1 MAAESPDAGEDAL
14 LEWIEAAQP
23 VSSLCEI
30 SLAAQRGDESSPPAS
45 GGAAE
50 PHAATGKALQAQVS
64 RPSQLT
70 YGELPLR
77 QLKVALAKVREHG
90 GLRGGN
96 QQQQRGGSAS
106 GGGGGSAQFYDLG
119 CGGGKLVLAAAA
131 LLQPTVAVA
140 EAVGIE
146 LVGSL
151 VAEAAALREEL
162 VAKLSSA
169 QPAVG
174 AGGADDQV
182 TYTAADSESGV
193 GVSTNGLA
201 AAVAATRFVCGDVL
215 DDAGNA
221 AAGADWAAACIGDDT
236 TSSLSCTTIV
246 LVNGLCFPAKIKA
259 AICERLRRRRAV
271 ALEGKEPRQ
280 PGRVF
285 VLSTTPLPW
294 LSDPPGGGGPPA
306 AGDGTAAAG
315 HAGGLSSDD
324 LRGADYELV
333 YTNEDDDDMD
343 FIGMTLGDIDLSDK
357 DELQG
362 KQKEEDPAAAAAED
376 EEAGGADTGKGG
388 GADGTMPPQS
398 GGGGGA
404 GGSGEDT
411 GTGEIGSKFWDDF
424 FLYLYR
430 S

>member
-96 QQQQRGGSAS
+96 QQQQQRGGSAS
-106 GGGGGSAQFYDLG
+106 GGGGGSARFYDLG
-119 CGGGKLVLAAAA
+119 CGGGKLVLAAAV
-131 LLQPTVAVA
+131 LLQPTVAEV

-182 TYTAADSESGV
+182 TAADSESGV
-193 GVSTNGLA
+193 GASTNGLA

-221 AAGADWAAACIGDDT
+221 AADADWAAACIGDDT
-236 TSSLSCTTIV
+236 SASLSCTTIV
-246 LVNGLCFPAKIKA
+246 LVNGLCFPTKVKS

-271 ALEGKEPRQ
+271 TLEGKEPRQ
-280 PGRVF
+280 VF

-294 LSDPPGGGGPPA
+294 LSDPRGGGGGPPA
-306 AGDGTAAAG
+306 AAVAG
-315 HAGGLSSDD
+315 AAGGLSDD

-343 FIGMTLGDIDLSDK
+343 FIGMALGDIDLSDE
-357 DELQG
+357 DEPQG
-362 KQKEEDPAAAAAED
+362 KQKEEDAAAAAEED
-376 EEAGGADTGKGG
+376 GEAGGVDKGKGG
-388 GADGTMPPQS
+388 GGDGTTPPQS

-430 S
+430 SAG